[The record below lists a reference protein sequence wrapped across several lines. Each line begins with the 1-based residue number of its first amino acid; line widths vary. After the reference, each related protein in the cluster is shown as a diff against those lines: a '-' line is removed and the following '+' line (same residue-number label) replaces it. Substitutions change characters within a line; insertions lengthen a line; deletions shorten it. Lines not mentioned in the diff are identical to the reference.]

1 MIDNEEFVPLYDA
14 NQSND
19 IYPYWKYE
27 PALCI
32 LLKLLL
38 FPCRY
43 SDMTPIFDTK
53 SYSYVHK
60 KYDLHYHRLRSP
72 WNQSLLNPQ
81 QLQLYANVIHGKG
94 LPLESCFGF
103 VGGTIRQ

>member
-43 SDMTPIFDTK
+43 SDMTPIFERNLSHMFTK
-53 SYSYVHK
+53 NMIS
-60 KYDLHYHRLRSP
+60 
-72 WNQSLLNPQ
+72 
-81 QLQLYANVIHGKG
+81 I
-94 LPLESCFGF
+94 
-103 VGGTIRQ
+103 TID